1 MNTHAVPGLS
11 AAVKHYTSDKLKERS
26 QGLEEIRD
34 IFDSRDN
41 VLKLHETA
49 AEEGGAGWL
58 AFFQCLFQVVSI
70 EKKAVLKKGASAQGR
85 YPS

>member
-1 MNTHAVPGLS
+1 MNTHSVPGLS

-34 IFDSRDN
+34 ILDSRDN
-41 VLKLHETA
+41 AAKFHETA
-49 AEEGGAGWL
+49 ARDGGAGWL

-70 EKKAVLKKGASAQGR
+70 EKKAVLKKGASAQGE
-85 YPS
+85 